1 MSKKSGHDSFVIGK
15 GVRGDVHVPMKG
27 PPNTN
32 MDRHRKDNGRFFYRR
47 KFGPDGYAIKDYDVS
62 DWHKSDDHVH
72 DIFDKRAQKSRKP
85 SKKERREINKAKKK
99 RRFPK

>member
-1 MSKKSGHDSFVIGK
+1 MSKKKGHIGFVVGK
-15 GVRGDVHVPMKG
+15 GVRGDVHVPMQG

-32 MDRHRKDNGRFFYRR
+32 MDRYRKNNGKFFSRR
-47 KFGPDGYAIKDYDVS
+47 KFGPDGYAIKDYDVA
-62 DWHKSDDHVH
+62 DAHKQQDHVH
-72 DIFDKRAQKSRKP
+72 DIRGKRIVTDRAP